1 MCVVCPC
8 CEHRL
13 SIVKAFQTV
22 LLILQQTLEAEV
34 DLIFFLIK
42 DFAVIQGWFP
52 VDILMPAASKKE
64 RS

>member
-1 MCVVCPC
+1 MCAVCPC

-34 DLIFFLIK
+34 DLIFLIK
-42 DFAVIQGWFP
+42 EDFAVIKGWFP
-52 VDILMPAASKKE
+52 VDILMPVASKNK